1 MNDFGSRVKAY
12 RELLG
17 LTQRQLAERAGIE
30 KGAVYRAEVGKV
42 SPQLDTCVRLA
53 RGLGCTVSELLG
65 DGEAGTIGEVNKLLA
80 AALRDMEKLDNC
92 EICAYNYNGKCERP
106 KGKQGAQ
113 CFLWR
118 GLNCGDYGRR
128 QGD

>member
-65 DGEAGTIGEVNKLLA
+65 DGEPGKIGEVNKLLA

-92 EICAYNYNGKCERP
+92 EI
-106 KGKQGAQ
+106 
-113 CFLWR
+113 
-118 GLNCGDYGRR
+118 
-128 QGD
+128 